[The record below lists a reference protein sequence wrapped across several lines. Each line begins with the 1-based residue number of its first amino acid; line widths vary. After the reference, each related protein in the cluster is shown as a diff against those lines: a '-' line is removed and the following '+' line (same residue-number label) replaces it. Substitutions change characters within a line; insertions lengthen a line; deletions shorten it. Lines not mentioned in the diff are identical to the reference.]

1 MRSGLGRRNSS
12 ATRAP
17 SCSKLLRGSAGDW
30 LKGAPVWLKVR
41 MLLCLALCGRR
52 VVEARV
58 PRPAGQR
65 EQVEALVRQRPVNDT
80 SAGRGPRAALK
91 CVGLRDMSNDGK
103 AAWLEES
110 RLDAIL
116 GNCRLSIPSVLS
128 GVRCYIAFAGLFSC
142 LCLVSCCHRACAGRC
157 GKTWV

>member
-1 MRSGLGRRNSS
+1 M
-12 ATRAP
+12 
-17 SCSKLLRGSAGDW
+17 
-30 LKGAPVWLKVR
+30 KGTLVWIKVL
-41 MLLCLALCGRR
+41 MLFCLALCGRR